1 MWTAFWQAGGS
12 MRSILQTERE
22 CWWCGA
28 NGAVDPLD
36 LHHVYS
42 GPLRGKSEEYGL
54 TVWLCHH
61 AHHIFG
67 AEAVHRNRSVRELLQ
82 RYAQE
87 TAMEYYE
94 WTEDDFR
101 RIFGKSY
108 L

>member
-12 MRSILQTERE
+12 MRSILQSERE

-28 NGAVDPLD
+28 NGADDPLD
-36 LHHVYS
+36 LHHVYF
-42 GPLRGKSEEYGL
+42 GPLRVKSEEYGL

-82 RYAQE
+82 RYAQ
-87 TAMEYYE
+87 
-94 WTEDDFR
+94 DDFR